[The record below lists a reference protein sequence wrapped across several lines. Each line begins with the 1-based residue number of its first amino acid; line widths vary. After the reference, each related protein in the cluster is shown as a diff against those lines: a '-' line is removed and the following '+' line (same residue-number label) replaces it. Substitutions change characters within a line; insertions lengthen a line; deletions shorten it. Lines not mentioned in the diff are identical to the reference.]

1 MFRTRSFPAALLAAS
16 LFLAPAL
23 LRAEDETPADKPA
36 ADKTADKAAEKALPA
51 EVTTQGT
58 VEVAGEKIAYT
69 AIAGTLVVGAT
80 DAQDAQLGPDGKP
93 QPGSQLALTEP
104 HEPKDA
110 KDAAP
115 VARIFY
121 VAYFKDGSSP
131 SAQKKGVKAEER
143 PITFFFN
150 GGPGSSSVWLHMGS
164 LGPKHVVTSG
174 DQHLPAAPYKLV
186 DNAYSLLDSSDLVF
200 IDMPGTGFGRLTGKD
215 AEKAFWGV
223 DEDANAFARFIARFI
238 SKYNRWNSPKYIFGE
253 SYGATRSAVLADIL
267 ENEKSIDLNGVI
279 LLSQIFNFTT
289 DIDFPNGNPGVD
301 LPYVLALPTY
311 AATAWYHKK
320 LPQQPGALEP
330 FLKDVEEF
338 ATGPYAHALALGTDL
353 SAQEKQQ
360 VAEKLHGYIGLPVA
374 YLLKANL
381 RVNGGEF
388 EKTLQDDQDL
398 TTGRLDTRFSGPT
411 LDSLSEGAE
420 YDPQSSA
427 ISSAYVSLFND
438 YVRRDLKY
446 GEGQTYLFHA
456 LFNGARW
463 DFTHSGNPIG
473 LNVTNDLAEALKTN
487 PRLKIMVNGGYYDLA
502 TPFFAAEYE
511 EKHLPIPQSLAKNI
525 EYDWYESGHM
535 VYVNEESL
543 KQLHDRV
550 AAFIKSTQADGK

>member
-1 MFRTRSFPAALLAAS
+1 MSRIHRFPAALLAAC
-16 LFLAPAL
+16 LIFAPAL
-23 LRAEDETPADKPA
+23 LKADDEATAKPA
-36 ADKTADKAAEKALPA
+36 ADKTAEKAPPA

-58 VEVAGEKIAYT
+58 VEVSGQKIAYT
-69 AIAGTLVVGAT
+69 AITGTLIVGST
-80 DAQDAQLGPDGKP
+80 DIQDAQLGLDGKP
-93 QPGSQLALTEP
+93 QAGSQLALDA
-104 HEPKDA
+104 PKDP
-110 KDAAP
+110 KDVTP

-121 VAYFKDGSSP
+121 VAYFKKD
-131 SAQKKGVKAEER
+131 AKAEDR
-143 PITFFFN
+143 PITFFYN
-150 GGPGSSSVWLHMGS
+150 GGPGSSTVWLHMGS

-186 DNAYSLLDSSDLVF
+186 DNAYSLLDTSDLVF
-200 IDMPGTGFGRLTGKD
+200 IDMPGTGFGRLVGKD

-238 SKYNRWNSPKYIFGE
+238 TKYNRWNSPKYIFGE
-253 SYGATRSAVLADIL
+253 SYGTTRSAVLANIL
-267 ENEKSIDLNGVI
+267 ENRKNIDLNGVI

-289 DIDFPNGNPGVD
+289 DIDMPTSNPGVD
-301 LPYVLALPTY
+301 LPYELALPTY

-320 LPQQPGALEP
+320 LPQQPAALEP

-338 ATGPYAHALALGTDL
+338 AMGPYAHALALGTDL
-353 SAQEKQQ
+353 SAAEKQQ
-360 VAEKLHGYIGLPVA
+360 VAEKLHEYTGLPVA

-398 TTGRLDTRFSGPT
+398 TTGRLDTRFSGPN
-411 LDSLSEGAE
+411 LDSLSQGAE

-446 GEGQTYLFHA
+446 GDGQTYLPMA
-456 LFNGARW
+456 LFGGAQW
-463 DFTHSGNPIG
+463 NLVHDHNPIN
-473 LNVTNDLAEALKTN
+473 LNVSNDLAEALKTN
-487 PRLKIMVNGGYYDLA
+487 PRLKIMINGGYYDLA

-511 EKHLPIPQSLAKNI
+511 DKHLPIPQSLAKNI

-535 VYVNEESL
+535 VYVLDDSL

-550 AAFIKSTQADGK
+550 AAFIKKTQAEGN